1 MVMDFNAECRTC
13 GHKSLKHRD
22 FVGPCRECHCKSFI
36 TGSGKKLVSPLK
48 STRAEREFESP
59 LEALGDRYSRLSD
72 RVEAEPIRIGKVKAR
87 TVTVIDDWGGT
98 VVGGFGDVG
107 KTIEKEA
114 RKLAKKRRKP

>member
-59 LEALGDRYSRLSD
+59 LEALGDRYSRLSE
-72 RVEAEPIRIGKVKAR
+72 RVKQSPIQIGER
-87 TVTVIDDWGGT
+87 PDDQS
-98 VVGGFGDVG
+98 VFGDVG
-107 KTIEKEA
+107 KTIMKEM